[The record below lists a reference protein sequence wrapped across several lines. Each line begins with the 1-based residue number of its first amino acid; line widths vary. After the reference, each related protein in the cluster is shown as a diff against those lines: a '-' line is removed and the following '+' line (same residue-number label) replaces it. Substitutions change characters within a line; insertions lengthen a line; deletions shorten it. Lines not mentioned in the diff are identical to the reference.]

1 MVKQSLSRTVKDILD
16 KDISIQDSLQRDY
29 GNISAIA
36 RLIAP
41 NLEEIL
47 GRRVN
52 QESLIT
58 SIKRIRGE
66 YKIPSKK
73 TSKIIAES
81 VVNVR
86 TDIAK
91 ISIEKVKTALE
102 KVGKLVSIYQE
113 GFLQVSES
121 ASSITLIID
130 NKLFGKV
137 IEEFRGEHILEKED
151 NLGAIT
157 VNSPKDIIRTP
168 GCAVSFYNQLS
179 RKHINIEDTVSCYK
193 DTIIVVRMTDITTA
207 FTALAELI
215 SEVRTRISKG
225 LK

>member
-1 MVKQSLSRTVKDILD
+1 LD
-16 KDISIQDSLQRDY
+16 KDVLIQDSLQREY

-36 RLIAP
+36 RLITP
-41 NLEEIL
+41 NVEEKIR
-47 GRRVN
+47 GKVN

-66 YKIPSKK
+66 YRAPSRKI
-73 TSKIIAES
+73 SKIIAES

-113 GFLQVSES
+113 EFLQVSES
-121 ASSITLIID
+121 SSSITLIID

-137 IEEFRGEHILEKED
+137 IEEFKGERILEKED

-157 VNSPKDIIRTP
+157 VNSPKEIIKTP
-168 GCAVSFYNQLS
+168 GCAVTFYNQLS
-179 RKHINIEDTVSCYK
+179 RRLVNIEDTVSCYK
-193 DTIIVVRMTDITTA
+193 DTIIVVRMKDIITA

-215 SEVRTRISKG
+215 TESRTKISKG
-225 LK
+225 LE

>member
-1 MVKQSLSRTVKDILD
+1 LD
-16 KDISIQDSLQRDY
+16 KDVLIQDSLQREY

-36 RLIAP
+36 RLITP
-41 NLEEIL
+41 NVEEKI
-47 GRRVN
+47 GRKVN

-66 YKIPSKK
+66 YRVPSRKI
-73 TSKIIAES
+73 SKIIAES
-81 VVNVR
+81 TVNVR

-113 GFLQVSES
+113 EFLQVSES
-121 ASSITLIID
+121 SSSITLIID

-137 IEEFRGEHILEKED
+137 IEEFKVERILEKED

-157 VNSPKDIIRTP
+157 VNSPKDIIKTP
-168 GCAVSFYNQLS
+168 GCAVTFYNQLS
-179 RKHINIEDTVSCYK
+179 RRLVNIEDTVSCYK
-193 DTIIVVRMTDITTA
+193 DTIIVVCMKDIITA

-215 SEVRTRISKG
+215 TESRTKISKG
-225 LK
+225 LE